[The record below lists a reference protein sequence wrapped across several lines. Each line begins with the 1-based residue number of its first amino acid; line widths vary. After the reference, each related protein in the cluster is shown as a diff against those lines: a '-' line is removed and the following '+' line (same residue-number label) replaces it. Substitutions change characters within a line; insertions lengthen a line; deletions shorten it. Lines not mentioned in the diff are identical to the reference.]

1 VTNFQPSLN
10 ACLERGCRY
19 MAGDKKR
26 TVCLIG
32 DKVLEDLSE
41 CPYDAAQ
48 LRVCPISLENT
59 RRNIPISGFVRSL
72 KTWRN
77 RLSETD
83 RAEYQEII
91 SCIVHTARKAGFEIP
106 EADV

>member
-1 VTNFQPSLN
+1 MTNFQPSLY

-41 CPYDAAQ
+41 CPYDAAVKKRTERDFDGCQ
-48 LRVCPISLENT
+48 NNC
-59 RRNIPISGFVRSL
+59 
-72 KTWRN
+72 
-77 RLSETD
+77 
-83 RAEYQEII
+83 
-91 SCIVHTARKAGFEIP
+91 
-106 EADV
+106 